1 MEEKIISYKGF
12 DKDLKCRG
20 YQYEVGGEYEAEG
33 KIKACKNGFH
43 ACEMPLDVFKH
54 YAPAG
59 NRFCVVE
66 QSGDLSRDSDDSKVA
81 SRKIKINA
89 EIGIP
94 GLVKAQIE
102 WVKSHTTSEFT
113 DAEKATAGDYG
124 AATAGY
130 SGAATA
136 GDYGAATA
144 GYSGAAAAGYYGA
157 ATAGNYG
164 AATAGYSGAA
174 TAGNSGAATAGD
186 RGFALSG
193 GKSAVGENGV
203 AVAKGEEPM
212 AKGGDGA
219 TLVLIKTDDEDRPVL
234 TKTII
239 VGGKYLPDVWYTI
252 RNNRVVKA

>member
-124 AATAGY
+124 AATAG
-130 SGAATA
+130 
-136 GDYGAATA
+136 
-144 GYSGAAAAGYYGA
+144 
-157 ATAGNYG
+157 
-164 AATAGYSGAA
+164 
-174 TAGNSGAATAGD
+174 NSGAATAGD